1 MDLSKLSNAD
11 IQAAIQKMQKGI
23 EIKPGSIEATELQI
37 SIDRALEEL
46 QRRAQKKS
54 EELTGNPRQ
63 LTETEKIKRAVLNPS
78 NGIPAL
84 NETPEK
90 LKADAEKGK
99 IQQAAAKVP
108 DEVKQQVSQAV
119 EKKLVDS
126 GWEKMNTVLSAP
138 TKATEQ
144 TIPVILLGWKQPKD
158 MNRSHIRAEA
168 RRYFNAVF
176 TSAKFKT
183 AYSEDNLSALWSM
196 KMYCNLWALCQ
207 AYNQLA
213 KIRFEMEDLLQ
224 NYWSYTPANQEVAK
238 ELVEFLS
245 EPQQQ

>member
-1 MDLSKLSNAD
+1 MMDLSKLSNAD

-23 EIKPGSIEATELQI
+23 DIKPGSIEATELQI

-54 EELTGNPRQ
+54 EQPTGNPGQ
-63 LTETEKIKRAVLNPS
+63 LTQPIEKVEELPQ
-78 NGIPAL
+78 P
-84 NETPEK
+84 
-90 LKADAEKGK
+90 GK

-108 DEVKQQVSQAV
+108 DEVKQQVKQGV
-119 EKKLVDS
+119 ENKLREVPEQIKNLIDS
-126 GWEKMNTVLSAP
+126 GWGKTNDVLSAP
-138 TKATEQ
+138 AKAAEQ
-144 TIPVILLGWKQPKD
+144 TIPVVLLGWKQPKE

-196 KMYCNLWALCQ
+196 KMYCNLWALCE

-213 KIRFEMEDLLQ
+213 KVRFEMEDLLQ
-224 NYWSYTPANQEVAK
+224 NYWSYAQANQDLAR
-238 ELVEFLS
+238 ELVEFLN
-245 EPQQQ
+245 EEQP

>member
-11 IQAAIQKMQKGI
+11 IQTAIQKMQKGI

-54 EELTGNPRQ
+54 EQLTGNSGQ
-63 LTETEKIKRAVLNPS
+63 LTQPIEKVEELPQ
-78 NGIPAL
+78 P
-84 NETPEK
+84 
-90 LKADAEKGK
+90 GK

-108 DEVKQQVSQAV
+108 DEVKQQVNQAV

-126 GWEKMNTVLSAP
+126 GWEQMNTVLSAP